1 MHWCLDIQQKKEA
14 EWLGCFGGLQ
24 RKGTKEAKNPT
35 QNNPLLLL
43 YLKLYVAPKKKKNV
57 TVKSN
62 NKLI

>member
-43 YLKLYVAPKKKKNV
+43 YLKLYVAPKKKKCNCE
-57 TVKSN
+57 KQQ
-62 NKLI
+62 